1 MGVGGIRTKYTETET
16 LSTLTGT
23 EPALADFQLHHP
35 LHMDQG
41 CILMLGQESCVMM
54 GVHLCSGVQRG
65 QDRTPASLDQA
76 CSNFPSLNS

>member
-1 MGVGGIRTKYTETET
+1 MGVGGIRTKYTEKET

-41 CILMLGQESCVMM
+41 CTLIHSRDSYLSKGGPLGGGEVA
-54 GVHLCSGVQRG
+54 V
-65 QDRTPASLDQA
+65 
-76 CSNFPSLNS
+76 

>member
-1 MGVGGIRTKYTETET
+1 MGVGGIRNKYTETET

-41 CILMLGQESCVMM
+41 CTLFHSRDSYLSKGGPLGGGSGGITTPGPIL
-54 GVHLCSGVQRG
+54 RG
-65 QDRTPASLDQA
+65 
-76 CSNFPSLNS
+76 

>member
-1 MGVGGIRTKYTETET
+1 MGVGGIRNKYTETET

-41 CILMLGQESCVMM
+41 CTLIHSRDSYLSKGGPLGGGSGGITTPGPIL
-54 GVHLCSGVQRG
+54 RG
-65 QDRTPASLDQA
+65 
-76 CSNFPSLNS
+76 